1 MDLALPLSSA
11 TAEPPLPLNR
21 QALIALMAYPRRK
34 MREHIDAR
42 QCAHALFYNP
52 SAFDC
57 ITCEQ
62 DIECQWINRNDELT
76 ALEHKSDEV
85 LQKALSQAVHFVEA
99 QLTAA
104 HLNRRACRCD
114 NCLWLQQARILL
126 QLS

>member
-1 MDLALPLSSA
+1 MDLSLSLPS
-11 TAEPPLPLNR
+11 TAAESPWPLDR
-21 QALIALMAYPRRK
+21 HALIALMAYPRRK
-34 MREHIDAR
+34 MREHIDGR

-62 DIECQWINRNDELT
+62 DMECQWINRNDELT
-76 ALEHKSDEV
+76 ALEHKSDEA
-85 LQKALSQAVHFVEA
+85 LLKALTQALHFVEA

-114 NCLWLQQARILL
+114 NCLWLQQARALL